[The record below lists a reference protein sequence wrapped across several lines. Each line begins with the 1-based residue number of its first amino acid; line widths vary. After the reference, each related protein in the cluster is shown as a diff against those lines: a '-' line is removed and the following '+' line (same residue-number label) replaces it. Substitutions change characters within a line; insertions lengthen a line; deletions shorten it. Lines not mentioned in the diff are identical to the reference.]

1 MKSLEEVPINNYLPI
16 PTLFKLGDVFLIMKM
31 CTTNKQAFNYAERNP
46 KIIEKLITKELDEA
60 DLTVRLRKFIVHKYV
75 FHIFPKGL
83 KMKLEFLSHIL
94 DYNKYMNEEDTQE
107 EFERFERYNEDYI
120 LDFSE
125 EGNEYM
131 YKFFIFFFG
140 TFPRINFFFEIV
152 HDESLRD
159 VVYLWEVQNNVE
171 SFVYGDDVMFY
182 WKLLKADVMCFA
194 YAIQFDNLEV
204 YVALIEKLSPHEQ
217 HCANVLANA
226 YFDFEEFVSN
236 YFS

>member
-16 PTLFKLGDVFLIMKM
+16 PTLFKLGDVFLIVKM

-60 DLTVRLRKFIVHKYV
+60 DLTVSLRRFIVHKYI

-94 DYNKYMNEEDTQE
+94 DYNKYMDEEDTQE
-107 EFERFERYNEDYI
+107 EFERFENYNH
-120 LDFSE
+120 DFIQDFTE

-140 TFPRINFFFEIV
+140 TPARINFFFDIV
-152 HDESLRD
+152 HDELLRE
-159 VVYLWEVQNNVE
+159 VVYLWEVQSNVE
-171 SFVYGDDVMFY
+171 LLVYGDDIMFY
-182 WKLLKADVMCFA
+182 WNLLKADVMCFA
-194 YAIQFDNLEV
+194 YAIKFDNLEV
-204 YVALIEKLSPHEQ
+204 YIALGEKLSPYKM
-217 HCANVLANA
+217 HCANALARA
-226 YFDFEEFVSN
+226 DFDFEEFVS
-236 YFS
+236 S